1 MYGTWTVID
10 KNPRLIIDKYNAM
23 AQETNPNQN
32 KTVIIP
38 YVSAYGYTK
47 ILAEEIEKGV
57 KAAGDIE
64 VRKFDLEDANH
75 SLIASV
81 AAEWYWADGV
91 LLGSPT
97 ILGEALKPIW
107 DLTTAVFASTHGNK
121 IASAF
126 GSYGWTGEA
135 VSKHYYE
142 TGSVENEN
150 LWRGL
155 QGKV

>member
-1 MYGTWTVID
+1 M
-10 KNPRLIIDKYNAM
+10 
-23 AQETNPNQN
+23 
-32 KTVIIP
+32 
-38 YVSAYGYTK
+38 
-47 ILAEEIEKGV
+47 AEEIEKGV

-107 DLTTAVFASTHGNK
+107 DLTTCLLYTSQRKHKMPLFSCPCYEIEVNK
-121 IASAF
+121 GLKYKAF
-126 GSYGWTGEA
+126 
-135 VSKHYYE
+135 
-142 TGSVENEN
+142 
-150 LWRGL
+150 RGRF
-155 QGKV
+155 